1 MTDAT
6 QPTQPATVPD
16 KATPAGAVRARWG
29 WTAAEVWTERMLT
42 TLEQGVS
49 MVGFGLLLGAM
60 LSFWATRALDAMVF
74 ASDGL
79 DVVTIGLAA
88 LLLIVT
94 GAVAALPAALRA
106 ARTDPLIA
114 LRAE

>member
-1 MTDAT
+1 MFAIGLFGVVAHDVSRRRTELALRI
-6 QPTQPATVPD
+6 AL
-16 KATPAGAVRARWG
+16 GADPRRIL
-29 WTAAEVWTERMLT
+29 RT